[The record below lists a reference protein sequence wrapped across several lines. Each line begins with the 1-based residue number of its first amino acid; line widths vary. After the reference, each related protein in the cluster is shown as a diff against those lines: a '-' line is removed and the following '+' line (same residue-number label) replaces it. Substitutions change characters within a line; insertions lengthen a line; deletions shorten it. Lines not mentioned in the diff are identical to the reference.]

1 MGPVRSAAMP
11 TLIGS
16 AALAQGA
23 GSSQLPTPLA
33 TIPDV
38 QATLCKTRRR
48 LSIERCRPVA
58 LLACMP

>member
-1 MGPVRSAAMP
+1 MP

-58 LLACMP
+58 LLAYMP